1 MDTAGQALTLYQ
13 FELCP
18 YCHKVKAALD
28 VKGLP
33 YQKVEVNPYTKR
45 ELPPLPE
52 GAPKKVPVLALDGAV
67 VADSTDI
74 LEFLE
79 TRFGDRNGLL
89 PADEAGRERTREIEA
104 WVDDKLTQILPAVI
118 YGTWGE
124 AIRAAQVTARSSN
137 FGMVQNLMVR
147 AGGSLIMH
155 QVSKRIVKRL
165 GGGDPHEMLATE
177 LDKLEE
183 WLGDQAFVCGEQI
196 SVGDVAAHG
205 ALTCIADFPAF
216 ERIMKRPVIATW
228 YKRVA
233 DLRDANRAR

>member
-1 MDTAGQALTLYQ
+1 MTAPITLYQ

-18 YCHKVKAALD
+18 FCHKVKAALD
-28 VKGLP
+28 VKGLA
-33 YQKVEVNPYTKR
+33 YDKVEVNPYTKR

-52 GAPKKVPVLALDGAV
+52 GAPKKVPVLALDGEV

-79 TRFGDRNGLL
+79 QRFGDQTGLL
-89 PADEAGRERTREIEA
+89 PADEAGRARTREIEA

-124 AIRAAQVTARSSN
+124 AVRAAQVTARTSN
-137 FGMVQNLMVR
+137 FGFVQNLMVR

-155 QVSKRIVKRL
+155 QVSKRIVARL
-165 GGGDPHEMLATE
+165 GGGDPHDMLARE
-177 LDKLEE
+177 LDQFEE
-183 WLGDQAFVCGEQI
+183 WLGDKPFVCGEAV
-196 SVGDVAAHG
+196 SLGDVATHG

-216 ERIMKRPVIATW
+216 ERIMTRPRLAAW
-228 YKRVA
+228 YERVSA
-233 DLRDANRAR
+233 LRA

>member
-1 MDTAGQALTLYQ
+1 MDTAVAPLTLFQ

-18 YCHKVKAALD
+18 YCHKVKAALE
-28 VKGLP
+28 VKGLA
-33 YQKVEVNPYTKR
+33 YDKVEVNPYTKR
-45 ELPPLPE
+45 ELPALPE
-52 GAPKKVPVLALDGAV
+52 GAPKKVPVLSLDGEV

-79 TRFGDRNGLL
+79 QRFGDQNGLM
-89 PADEAGRERTREIEA
+89 PASADAQARTREIEA

-118 YGTWGE
+118 YGTWTE
-124 AIRAAQVTARSSN
+124 AARAAQVTARSSN
-137 FGMVQNLMVR
+137 FGLIQNIMVR

-165 GGGDPHEMLATE
+165 GGGDPHDMLASE

-183 WLGDQAFVCGEQI
+183 WLGEEPFVCGQEV

-205 ALTCIADFPAF
+205 ALKCIADFPAF
-216 ERIMKRPVIATW
+216 ERIMKRPRIEAW
-228 YKRVA
+228 YTRVS
-233 DLRDANRAR
+233 DLRAKNRAA